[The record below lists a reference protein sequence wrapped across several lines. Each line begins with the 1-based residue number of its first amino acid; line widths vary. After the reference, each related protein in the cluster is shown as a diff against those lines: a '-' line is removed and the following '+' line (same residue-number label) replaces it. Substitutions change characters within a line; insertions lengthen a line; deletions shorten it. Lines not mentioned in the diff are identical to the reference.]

1 MLLLGG
7 REELAQLGHLGRVAA
22 ERAAELVD
30 EVPRGAIH
38 VEHGREVDIEA
49 DTAQVVRAQAALS
62 GRLGPRVSGLAD
74 LLRRQ
79 DRLPRQP
86 LDLAALLVRH
96 EQQRLAHRVARAGV
110 GALELLDDRREVR
123 PGADVAGEEDDPG
136 YLAVPDQL
144 EQAGRRGEAGV
155 AVDHALAGQL
165 SHGELRQHGL
175 GRGEPGRARR
185 DGTGTQSDGGRYRGH
200 PPGRGVARH
209 AVPVLTGRAAGAVP
223 GSRGLTR
230 GRRGRGHVPAGR
242 RMARRGGRRERD
254 AGGEGHDDA
263 DAERD
268 QLVTTHRA
276 QASPG
281 AGQAR
286 PALALSGE
294 RTVTDAWGCT
304 ASRVHAGGPDF

>member
-1 MLLLGG
+1 MDSLTLAATAALYG
-7 REELAQLGHLGRVAA
+7 RSSTDLSLSSGTVSVTGRSSVFWVRVAAPSPGKCFTVPAQLGHLGRVAA

-165 SHGELRQHGL
+165 SHGELRQH
-175 GRGEPGRARR
+175 
-185 DGTGTQSDGGRYRGH
+185 D
-200 PPGRGVARH
+200 
-209 AVPVLTGRAAGAVP
+209 
-223 GSRGLTR
+223 
-230 GRRGRGHVPAGR
+230 
-242 RMARRGGRRERD
+242 
-254 AGGEGHDDA
+254 
-263 DAERD
+263 
-268 QLVTTHRA
+268 
-276 QASPG
+276 
-281 AGQAR
+281 
-286 PALALSGE
+286 
-294 RTVTDAWGCT
+294 
-304 ASRVHAGGPDF
+304 